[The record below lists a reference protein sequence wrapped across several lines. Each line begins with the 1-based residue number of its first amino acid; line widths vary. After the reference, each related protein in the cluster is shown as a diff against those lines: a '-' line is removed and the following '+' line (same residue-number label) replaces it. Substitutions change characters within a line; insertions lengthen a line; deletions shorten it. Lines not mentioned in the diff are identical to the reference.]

1 MSALVKLEETQ
12 ITNESANNA
21 QQDGEPSRITNV
33 RGEWNDKI
41 EFFLTCVGYAV
52 GLGNVWRFPY
62 LCFKNGGGAFLIPY
76 TCMLAFLGLPLFF
89 LELAFGQFASL
100 GPISVWSISPLFKG
114 IGYSMVFLS
123 WLLNIYYQIILV
135 HCFYYFCVSFTST
148 LPWKFCNPSWSSPL
162 CIDSLSGNL
171 TNTTKAKSP
180 TEEYYNNRV
189 LKLSSGFEDFGQP
202 SWELALLLFCAW
214 TICALAVIKGV
225 QSLGKVSYVTGLFP
239 YLMLSILLVRGI
251 LLPGSGTGVLFY
263 LTPDFSRLS
272 DPKVW
277 TDAATQ
283 IFFSLGC
290 CNGGLITVSSYNKF
304 KNNCCRDAVLV
315 AVINCATSVY
325 AGFVIFT
332 NLGFMAYKKNTTVA
346 AVASGGPGLAFV
358 VYPEALTHMPLSSLW
373 SVLFFLMMMTLG
385 FGSQFS
391 ILETTLSGVQDELRK
406 YGFNLTEKR
415 KMLFRISVCLFDCMM
430 GLPMVCAGGYYLLTI
445 YDTVMSNYGPLVV
458 AFFESSVIAY
468 VYGLKQFRRDI
479 EMMIN
484 ERPNWYWKVCWG
496 FFAPMIALF
505 LTISAM
511 VKRPVMAEFGYVFP
525 SWTYVLYDFLSC
537 VPFMLIVGSFLY
549 GYCSEGGFLL
559 LKEFLKPVHEWGPAD
574 RSHRAEFIS
583 LLRAHA
589 SQRIEEGRQ
598 AAIQGPVSHASQ
610 LRMTSSLDD
619 SVKSG
624 LTAAGII
631 PDTNFFQSKLNVAE
645 KFTEAHT
652 KEVVK
657 RVTSNNDISPADA
670 AAALSASQTA
680 LAAAVLNKLNQPSK
694 SHSSDIKM
702 PEQFTSSS
710 GQQGTGKTSKT
721 NKK

>member
-1 MSALVKLEETQ
+1 MSALVKLEQTQ
-12 ITNESANNA
+12 ILNESANNA
-21 QQDGEPSRITNV
+21 QQVDEAPRTTNV
-33 RGEWNDKI
+33 RGEWNDKM

-76 TCMLAFLGLPLFF
+76 TFMLAFLGLPLFF

-100 GPISVWSISPLFKG
+100 GPISVWSVSPLFKG

-123 WLLNIYYQIILV
+123 WLLNVYYQIIIV

-162 CIDSLSGNL
+162 CTDSLSVNVSNN
-171 TNTTKAKSP
+171 TNTKSP
-180 TEEYYNNRV
+180 PEEYYNNRV

-202 SWELALLLFCAW
+202 SWELALLLFFAW
-214 TICALAVIKGV
+214 VICALAVIKGV
-225 QSLGKVSYVTGLFP
+225 QSLGKVSYITGLFP
-239 YLMLSILLVRGI
+239 YLMLTILLVRGV
-251 LLPGSGTGVLFY
+251 LLPGSGTGVLYY

-325 AGFVIFT
+325 AGFVIFA
-332 NLGFMAYKKNTTVA
+332 NLGFMAFKKNTTVA
-346 AVASGGPGLAFV
+346 AVASGGPGLAFI
-358 VYPEALTHMPLSSLW
+358 VYPEAITNMPLSSLW
-373 SVLFFLMMMTLG
+373 SVLFFLMMMILG

-415 KMLFRISVCLFDCMM
+415 KILFRTSVCFFDCMM

-458 AFFESSVIAY
+458 AFFETAVIAY
-468 VYGLKQFRRDI
+468 VYGLQQFRRDI

-484 ERPNWYWKVCWG
+484 ERPNWYWKLCWG

-505 LTISAM
+505 LTISAL
-511 VKRPVMAEFGYVFP
+511 VKRPVMAEFGYTFP
-525 SWTYVLYDFLSC
+525 SWTYVLYDLLSC
-537 VPFMLIVGSFLY
+537 VPFILIIGSFLY
-549 GYCSEGGFLL
+549 CYCSEGGFFL

-574 RSHRAEFIS
+574 KSHRAEFIS
-583 LLRAHA
+583 LLKERA
-589 SQRIEEGRQ
+589 SQRVEEGRQ
-598 AAIQGPVSHASQ
+598 PAIEGPVSHGSH
-610 LRMTSSLDD
+610 LRMTT
-619 SVKSG
+619 SVDNSIKSG
-624 LTAAGII
+624 LTAAGMV
-631 PDTNFFQSKLNVAE
+631 PDTKFFQSKLNVAE

-657 RVTSNNDISPADA
+657 RVASNSDMSPAHA
-670 AAALSASQTA
+670 AAAISASQTLMMLIVVVA
-680 LAAAVLNKLNQPSK
+680 
-694 SHSSDIKM
+694 
-702 PEQFTSSS
+702 
-710 GQQGTGKTSKT
+710 G
-721 NKK
+721 